1 MINHYKKYLILALVG
16 ISIIIV
22 TMSSILVIIDE
33 GYVGVKYVLGQIDQ
47 TELHSGLHVR
57 LPLVNKIKIVRTA
70 SLVVAHT
77 GDKEDT
83 VNAMYEAPI
92 PVFNKTSTGTTIS
105 ILTRPTLVITINSSK
120 ASELLQKY
128 GLDYSKTHVR
138 QCTVDGLQTTFA
150 SVDLSNQAT
159 TVDSLKAVLYGEISK
174 CYKAQGDLI
183 NLHSVNLEYDLPAPI
198 MTIAQ
203 DVYAARLVQDKY
215 TAEQT
220 NAKIKNETEF
230 MNAMNVA
237 KVAELQ
243 SVSAIRSVINY
254 YISLGVSPEKAIELA
269 NITAL
274 YKLWNGVMPLSV
286 GSSGFLFGLPTITS
300 QQHVSSK

>member
-1 MINHYKKYLILALVG
+1 MIENVKKYWISTVLVVLVSVV
-16 ISIIIV
+16 I
-22 TMSSILVIIDE
+22 MSSLLVIDE
-33 GYVGVKYVLGQIDQ
+33 GYVGVRYTLGQIDQ
-47 TELHSGLHVR
+47 TELHSGLHFI
-57 LPLVNKIKIVRTA
+57 LPLINKVQIVRTA
-70 SLVVAHT
+70 NLVAAYT
-77 GDKEDT
+77 GDKTDT

-105 ILTRPTLVITINSSK
+105 IMTRPTLVITIDPAK

-159 TVDSLKAVLYGEISK
+159 TVDSLKAVLFGEISK

-203 DVYAARLVQDKY
+203 EVYAARLTQDKY

-220 NAKIKNETEF
+220 NAKIKNETEL
-230 MNAMNVA
+230 MNAINNA

-243 SVSAIRSVINY
+243 SVSAIRSVVSY
-254 YISLGVSPEKAIELA
+254 YMSLGIAPDKSIELA
-269 NITAL
+269 NTTAL

-286 GSSGFLFGLPTITS
+286 GSSGFLFELPNTVIS
-300 QQHVSSK
+300 QQSTK